1 MAEFKDLL
9 IEIGTEELPPAAL
22 RTLRDAFQRG
32 VTAGL
37 EGAGIGFKHSS
48 AYATPRRLAVVV
60 DALADRQPDQTI
72 ERKGPAIQAA
82 YDAEGQPTKAAE
94 GFARS
99 CGVGLD
105 ALETMETDKGAWLVY
120 RGEQAGE
127 RTTAL
132 LPAIIHAAL
141 DALPI
146 PKRMRWG
153 SSDVA
158 FVRPV
163 HWSIVLF
170 GDEVV
175 EMPILGT
182 SSGRTTRGHRF
193 HAPQPLT
200 LSHGAEYAERLER
213 EGYVIADLA
222 RRRDTIAEEG
232 RRLATTL
239 GGALVADDALLDEV
253 AALVEWPV
261 AMVGSFDQRFLK
273 VPAEALISSMQG
285 HQKVF
290 PVRGGDGALL
300 PRFIMIANLE
310 SYDPDE
316 VVRGN
321 ERVIRPRL
329 ADAEFFWNQDRRQA
343 LADRIEG
350 LKGIVFQQ
358 RLGSLHDKQQ
368 RVATLAGAVADRI
381 GVEARAGERAA
392 LLAKCDLLTEMV
404 DEFPELQGIMGRYYA
419 RHDGEDPE
427 IAAAMEE
434 QYQPRFAGD
443 DTPQS
448 PVGQVLAIADRVD
461 TLVGIFAI
469 GQGPTGD
476 KDPFALRRA
485 ALGLMRTLI
494 ERERSLP
501 LRQLF
506 GAAAAALPEDVASAA
521 DGEAV
526 LTFCLDR
533 LKRYY
538 QEQGIGAEVF
548 DAVAALDLDDPLDIH
563 HRLQACARFLELD
576 AAESLAAANK
586 RVRNILRKSDEPI
599 PGEPDPALFAMAE
612 ERALADAMAPLVA
625 EIDDLAGQGHYG
637 EALERLATLREVVD
651 RFFDGVMVMAEDAAV
666 RANRLAL
673 LQRLAGLFTRVADIS
688 RLPAGGA

>member
-1 MAEFKDLL
+1 MAESRDLL
-9 IEIGTEELPPAAL
+9 VEIGTEELPPTAL
-22 RTLRDAFQRG
+22 RRLRDAFQQG
-32 VTAGL
+32 VIGGL
-37 EGAGIGFKHSS
+37 EAAGIGFNGSA
-48 AYATPRRLAVVV
+48 AYATPRRLAIVVE
-60 DALADRQPDQTI
+60 ALADRQPDQTI
-72 ERKGPAIQAA
+72 ERRGPAVKAA
-82 YDAEGQPTKAAE
+82 YDADGQPTKAAE

-99 CGVGLD
+99 CGVGVEDLQ
-105 ALETMETDKGAWLVY
+105 TMETDKGAWLIY

-132 LPAIIHAAL
+132 LAGIIHAAL

-163 HWSIVLF
+163 HWSVVLF
-170 GDEVV
+170 GEQVV
-175 EMPILGT
+175 EMPILAT
-182 SSGRTTRGHRF
+182 TSGRTTRGHRF
-193 HAPQPLT
+193 HAPDLIE
-200 LSHGAEYAERLER
+200 LGHAGEYTKRLES
-213 EGYVIADLA
+213 EGYVIADLD
-222 RRRDTIAEEG
+222 RRRNTIAEEG
-232 RRLATTL
+232 RRLATAL
-239 GGALVADDALLDEV
+239 GGDLVADDDLLDEV

-261 AMVGSFDQRFLK
+261 AMVGSFDDRFLE

-300 PRFIMIANLE
+300 PRFVMIANLE
-310 SYDPDE
+310 SNDPDE

-329 ADAEFFWNQDRRQA
+329 ADAEFFWNQDRRQT
-343 LADRIEG
+343 LADRVEG
-350 LKGIVFQQ
+350 LKSIVFQQ

-368 RVATLAGAVADRI
+368 RVATLARAVAESF
-381 GVEARAGERAA
+381 GVQTHAGERAA

-419 RHDGEDPE
+419 RNDGEDPE
-427 IAAAMEE
+427 VAAAMEE

-448 PVGQVLAIADRVD
+448 PVGQVLTIADRVD

-494 ERERSLP
+494 ERERSLS
-501 LRQLF
+501 LRGVF
-506 GAAAAALPEDVASAA
+506 RAAAAALPEDVSTAA
-521 DGEAV
+521 DTEAV
-526 LTFCLDR
+526 LAFCLDR

-563 HRLQACARFLELD
+563 HRLLACARFLELD

-586 RVRNILRKSDEPI
+586 RVRNILRKSDTPV

-612 ERALADAMAPLVA
+612 ERALADAMVPLVE
-625 EIDDLAGQGHYG
+625 EIEDLATRGQYRQ
-637 EALERLATLREVVD
+637 ALERLASLRDVVD
-651 RFFDGVMVMAEDAAV
+651 RFFDSVMVMAEDTGV

-673 LQRLAGLFTRVADIS
+673 LQRLANLFTRVADIS